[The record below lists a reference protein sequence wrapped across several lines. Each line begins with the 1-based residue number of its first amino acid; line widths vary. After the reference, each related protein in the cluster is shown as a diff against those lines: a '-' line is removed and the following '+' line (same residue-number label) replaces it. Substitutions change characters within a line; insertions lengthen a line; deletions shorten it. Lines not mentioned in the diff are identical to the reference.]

1 MSWRDLLDE
10 GHKRTLPWV
19 GRTVVHSAE
28 RSWSV
33 RLPYP
38 PEHGWFR
45 FEAGGDRWASLVSR
59 EPVEPDPSYFTTM
72 DTYSGYVVGD
82 RFILDSARV
91 DPDPR
96 KLIEQTKQ
104 VYCAEPGLDRFARAV
119 VVKDREGLFIYRN
132 QEFPLGPENEA
143 LMAYQDR
150 KESLVGVAGVT
161 PALDLAFQWISYQ
174 RVQAEVRRKEVER
187 LLAEEAKKRAE
198 EERIQ
203 PAMKDAGTAVG
214 RRVLA
219 ARDFETA
226 AREALKVS
234 GAELLDTR
242 PSYNKA
248 EMVVQYRFR
257 ERRLECVV
265 DKLTLRVIDSGICLT
280 SHETG
285 EKGDTLFTLESICG
299 VVGQAMNLG
308 KLVVYRHV
316 DGDLGGDNHNV
327 GENDD
332 D

>member
-19 GRTVVHSAE
+19 GRTMVHSAE

-38 PEHGWFR
+38 PEHGWFK

-59 EPVEPDPSYFTTM
+59 EPVEPDSSYFTTM
-72 DTYSGYVVGD
+72 ATYRGYVVGD

-91 DPDPR
+91 DPDPK

-104 VYCAEPGLDRFARAV
+104 VYCVEPGLDRFARATV
-119 VVKDREGLFIYRN
+119 VIDREGHFIYRS

-150 KESLVGVAGVT
+150 KDSLTGIAGVT

-174 RVQAEVRRKEVER
+174 RIQAEVRRKEVER

-198 EERIQ
+198 EERVQ
-203 PAMKDAGTAVG
+203 QAMKDAGTAVG

-234 GAELLDTR
+234 GAELLDVR
-242 PSYNKA
+242 PSCNKA

-265 DKLTLRVIDSGICLT
+265 DKTTMRVLDAGVCLT
-280 SHETG
+280 DHNTG
-285 EKGDTLFTLESICG
+285 VKGDRLFTLESLPG
-299 VVGQAMNLG
+299 VIGEAMNLN
-308 KLVVYRHV
+308 KLVVWRHL
-316 DGDLGGDNHNV
+316 DGDREDDN
-327 GENDD
+327 EDD